1 MKRLF
6 LVAAA
11 SMLFAGPAAAEVAHQ
26 DAAHQTVIAHD
37 GTTLS
42 VSYEPRTTTRLRQGG
57 LGPRLPA
64 TCMWKS
70 EISIERKLTD
80 AAGRPVAALTRTVG
94 TTKASEGQ
102 WRGYCADAQPHHV
115 RAFKGD
121 PAKMRA
127 FLTQASEQDR
137 PALETELASLSSVRR
152 TVLR

>member
-26 DAAHQTVIAHD
+26 AAAHQTVVAHD
-37 GTTLS
+37 GATLS

-57 LGPRLPA
+57 LGPRLAA
-64 TCMWKS
+64 TCLWNS
-70 EISIERKLTD
+70 EVSVERKLTD

-94 TTKASEGQ
+94 TAKTAEGL
-102 WRGYCADAQPHHV
+102 WRGYCTDAQPHQV
-115 RAFKGD
+115 GVFRGNAE
-121 PAKMRA
+121 KMRA
-127 FLTQASEQDR
+127 FLVQASEQDQH
-137 PALETELASLSSVRR
+137 ALHAELASLGSVKR